1 MKKDAQAA
9 MPQVKAIRYLKKSSG
24 EGRTNMSFVCRGLF
38 ILFAVVLLVGCSAP
52 EITHSEQMIPEES
65 KFADSKPEFT
75 YSISTSAPPI
85 QISGGNLHWHKKLP
99 NNTYT
104 LEDVAIEIY
113 NFGDFDILVAQLE
126 VRVDENSRLFNV
138 DIVIPGRT
146 RKSLVV
152 QPMMEGYDGGTHIV
166 YVASLGENGEI
177 LCESDGHEIGP
188 LEPIP
193 GTGSWK
199 SVEN

>member
-1 MKKDAQAA
+1 MC
-9 MPQVKAIRYLKKSSG
+9 
-24 EGRTNMSFVCRGLF
+24 FVGRGLF
-38 ILFAVVLLVGCSAP
+38 ILFAVALLLGCATP
-52 EITHSEQMIPEES
+52 EITYSERVIPKES
-65 KFADSKPEFT
+65 EFT

-85 QISGGNLHWHKKLP
+85 QVSGGNLHWHKKLP

-104 LEDVAIEIY
+104 LEDITIEIY

-126 VRVDENSRLFNV
+126 MRVDENSRLFNI
-138 DIVIPGRT
+138 DMVIPERA

-152 QPMMEGYDGGTHIV
+152 QPMMEGYGGGTHIV
-166 YVASLGENGEI
+166 YVALLDENGET
-177 LCESDGHEIGP
+177 LYESDGYEIGP

-199 SVEN
+199 KV

>member
-1 MKKDAQAA
+1 
-9 MPQVKAIRYLKKSSG
+9 
-24 EGRTNMSFVCRGLF
+24 MSLLAKVLF
-38 ILFAVVLLVGCSAP
+38 ILCAVALLSGCAAPAVSLYNEPSARV
-52 EITHSEQMIPEES
+52 IPDES
-65 KFADSKPEFT
+65 EFT
-75 YSISTSAPPI
+75 YSISISTPPI

-104 LEDVAIEIY
+104 LEDMAVEIY

-126 VRVDENSRLFNV
+126 VKVDENSRLFNV
-138 DIVIPGRT
+138 DMVIPEGARE
-146 RKSLVV
+146 SLIV

-166 YVASLGENGEI
+166 YVALLNENGEI
-177 LCESDGHEIGP
+177 LYESDGQEIGP

-199 SVEN
+199 QA

>member
-1 MKKDAQAA
+1 
-9 MPQVKAIRYLKKSSG
+9 
-24 EGRTNMSFVCRGLF
+24 MSFVGRGLF
-38 ILFAVVLLVGCSAP
+38 ILFAVALLLGCSTP
-52 EITHSEQMIPEES
+52 EITYSERVIPRVVPEES
-65 KFADSKPEFT
+65 EFAYSN
-75 YSISTSAPPI
+75 SISISAPPI

-104 LEDVAIEIY
+104 LEDLAIEIY

-126 VRVDENSRLFNV
+126 MRVDENSRLFNV
-138 DIVIPGRT
+138 DMVIPGRE

-166 YVASLGENGEI
+166 YVALIDENSEI
-177 LCESDGHEIGP
+177 LYESDGHEIGP
-188 LEPIP
+188 LEPVP

-199 SVEN
+199 QA

>member
-1 MKKDAQAA
+1 MC
-9 MPQVKAIRYLKKSSG
+9 
-24 EGRTNMSFVCRGLF
+24 FVGRGLS
-38 ILFAVVLLVGCSAP
+38 ILFTVALLLGCSAP
-52 EITHSEQMIPEES
+52 EATYSERVIPGES
-65 KFADSKPEFT
+65 DFA
-75 YSISTSAPPI
+75 YSISISAPPI

-104 LEDVAIEIY
+104 LEELAIEIY

-126 VRVDENSRLFNV
+126 MKVDKNSQLFNV
-138 DIVIPGRT
+138 DMVIPRRA

-152 QPMMEGYDGGTHIV
+152 QPMMEGYGGSTHIV
-166 YVASLGENGEI
+166 YVALLDENGET
-177 LCESDGHEIGP
+177 LYESDRYEIGP

-199 SVEN
+199 KVQNY